1 MTSTRNH
8 SAGSPSDATPRYAT
22 PKNTGSDAV
31 LADLIAQSEAAAD
44 ALLAKTD
51 WESYDALMGE
61 LAAQSDR
68 AAQLLLQ
75 LAQSTAFTP
84 GVVSDVQSGTGDTT
98 T

>member
-1 MTSTRNH
+1 MTSTQNH

-22 PKNTGSDAV
+22 PKNAGSGAL

-68 AAQLLLQ
+68 AAQL
-75 LAQSTAFTP
+75 AQSTAFTP
-84 GVVSDVQSGTGDTT
+84 GVVSDVQSGTGDMTT
-98 T
+98 